1 MIVSRETLL
10 GVKLRKKKIVL
21 PQDLGAAYVRE
32 LTGDERAEIELLSVK
47 IKDDK
52 KAYKSIAPLTIS
64 YCLVNENGERIFTDE
79 DAANIGKVL
88 PAKMQ
93 DFILNAL
100 TELNNSEDDIKKSPT
115 G

>member
-1 MIVSRETLL
+1 M
-10 GVKLRKKKIVL
+10 G
-21 PQDLGAAYVRE
+21 
-32 LTGDERAEIELLSVK
+32 LSVLFR
-47 IKDDK
+47 
-52 KAYKSIAPLTIS
+52 ARTIS

-79 DAANIGKVL
+79 DAANIGKAL
-88 PAKMQ
+88 PAKVQ